1 MKALAQG
8 PTQVVDLIAAV
19 RADVDLLLGTPDRA
33 LLEQATDAL
42 SLAARRELFDPAELA
57 RSAARVT
64 DLRTW
69 VGSFDNPD
77 VEVVGNAEHQALA
90 RDLAERSITLV
101 RDDAGLLPLRLA
113 PGARILAVMPKP
125 ANLTPADS
133 SERVEPGLAR
143 ALRAR
148 GLQVDEMITAL
159 PPTAEDIAAVHQRA
173 ASADLVILGTLSAWF
188 DPAQAELVEAV
199 TGSGTPVVT
208 VALRFPFDLARYP
221 AAQTHVCTYSILPPS
236 LDALAAALFGDIP
249 FRGRLPA
256 AIPGLYPTGHGLSA

>member
-1 MKALAQG
+1 
-8 PTQVVDLIAAV
+8 VVDVIAAV

-57 RSAARVT
+57 RSAARVA
-64 DLRTW
+64 DLRAW
-69 VGSFDNPD
+69 VGSFDQPD
-77 VEVVGNAEHQALA
+77 LDEVAGHHHRSLA
-90 RDLAERSITLV
+90 RDLAERSMTLV
-101 RDDAGLLPLRLA
+101 RNDAGLLPLRLA
-113 PGARILAVMPKP
+113 PDARVLAVMPRP

-148 GLQVDEMITAL
+148 KLQVEEIVTAL
-159 PPTAEDIAAVHQRA
+159 PPTADEIAAVRQRA
-173 ASADLVILGTLSAWF
+173 SASELVVLGTLSAWF
-188 DPAQAELVEAV
+188 DPAQAELVEAAL
-199 TGSGTPVVT
+199 GSGTPVVT